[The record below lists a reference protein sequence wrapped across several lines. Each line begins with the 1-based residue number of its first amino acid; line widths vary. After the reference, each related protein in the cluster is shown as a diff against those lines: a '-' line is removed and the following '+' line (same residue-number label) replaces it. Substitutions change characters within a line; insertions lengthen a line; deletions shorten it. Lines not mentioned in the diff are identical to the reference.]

1 LETEYSFKNGKTKR
15 KSTVLKVPRKSSKL
29 DSIQNDAQRIAEAI
43 SASLELETEIVDEM
57 LTIVAGTGR
66 YKDMVGLKEE
76 GGDPQA
82 GYIYGRVVTK
92 GKAEI
97 VEDAPSDPNY
107 DPSVR
112 NGTTNELAEICYPII
127 SHGQVLGVIGLV
139 AFTEAQRHL
148 LLKRKNQLLDFVHR
162 MADLLASKA
171 IETETLQNMI
181 VVSNQL
187 RTIIESIDNGILAI
201 DNRGTIMHCNQIGAN
216 LIGRNK
222 RDIIGKHISK
232 IWAGS
237 PISNVLKSGN
247 GYDWR
252 EESYQAANHNMHFMV
267 TVKPVV
273 LESQIMGAVASF
285 RDMADVRQKAYDM
298 IVTVQRV
305 GIDDIWGESLQMREL
320 RKTVLQVARSSATVL
335 ITGETGTGKGLVA
348 NAIHHS
354 GPRLAGPFISV
365 NCSAIPDTLIE
376 SELFG
381 YTEGAFSGAMK
392 GGKPGKFEL
401 ADNGTIF
408 LDEIGDMPLRLQPK
422 LLHIIQTKLVERLGG
437 LKPISV
443 NARVIAS
450 TNRNLEIMIAE
461 QEFRKDLFFRL
472 NVIPIHVPPLRG
484 RTEDILIL
492 LDRFLK
498 KYCLNEGRTIKGVSA
513 EVKDLFRSYS
523 WPGNVRELENTVE
536 YMASMET
543 GEIITMQSVPSRIK
557 RNRPDKASPDMSLDA
572 LVQRYE
578 KELLQ
583 QRLAEIG
590 NSPGRKEKL
599 AEMLQVSR
607 ATLYR
612 KMKKLGIQ

>member
-1 LETEYSFKNGKTKR
+1 MPK
-15 KSTVLKVPRKSSKL
+15 KSSKL
-29 DSIQNDAQRIAEAI
+29 NTIQKDAQRIAEAI
-43 SASLELETEIVDEM
+43 SSSLELETEIVDEM

-97 VEDAPSDPNY
+97 VEDAPNDPRY

-127 SHGQVLGVIGLV
+127 AHGQVLGVIGLV
-139 AFTEAQRHL
+139 AFTEVQRHL

-171 IETETLQNMI
+171 IETETLQNMT

-187 RTIIESIDNGILAI
+187 RTIIESIDNGILAV
-201 DNRGTIMHCNQIGAN
+201 DDRGTIMHCNQIGAN

-237 PISNVLKSGN
+237 PISNVLKLGS

-267 TVKPVV
+267 TVKPVI
-273 LESQIMGAVASF
+273 LGTEIMGAVASF
-285 RDMADVRQKAYDM
+285 RDMAEVRQKAYDM

-305 GIDDIWGESLQMREL
+305 GIDDIWGESFPMLEL
-320 RKTVLQVARSSATVL
+320 RKTVLQVARSSANVL

-348 NAIHHS
+348 SAIHHS

-365 NCSAIPDTLIE
+365 NCGAIPDTLIE

-381 YTEGAFSGAMK
+381 YTEGAFSGARK

-422 LLHIIQTKLVERLGG
+422 LLHVIQTKLVERLGG
-437 LKPISV
+437 LKPIPV
-443 NARVIAS
+443 NARAIAS
-450 TNRNLEIMIAE
+450 TNRNLERMIAE
-461 QEFRKDLFFRL
+461 REFRKDLFFRL
-472 NVIPIHVPPLRG
+472 NVIPIHIPPLRV
-484 RTEDILIL
+484 RTGDILIL

-498 KYCLNEGRTIKGVSA
+498 KYCLNEGKTIKGVSA
-513 EVKDLFRSYS
+513 EVEDLFRSYS
-523 WPGNVRELENTVE
+523 WPGNIRELENTVE

-557 RNRPDKASPDMSLDA
+557 RNRPDKASPS
-572 LVQRYE
+572 
-578 KELLQ
+578 
-583 QRLAEIG
+583 G
-590 NSPGRKEKL
+590 
-599 AEMLQVSR
+599 
-607 ATLYR
+607 
-612 KMKKLGIQ
+612 